1 MVPNERR
8 LNMIVNPCVMCGEET
23 PEGRMVCGLCE
34 NLEAGTTKNG
44 IMIIDFRGEKW
55 LCGIDLARGGKSN
68 DEQAAEKES
77 V

>member
-1 MVPNERR
+1 MVPDERR
-8 LNMIVNPCVMCGEET
+8 LGMIVNPCVMCGEET

-44 IMIIDFRGEKW
+44 ITIIDFRGKKY
-55 LCGIDLARGGKSN
+55 LCGIDLARGGKSS
-68 DEQAAEKES
+68 DEQATEKEG

>member
-1 MVPNERR
+1 
-8 LNMIVNPCVMCGEET
+8 MIVNPCVMCGEET

-44 IMIIDFRGEKW
+44 IMIIDIRGEKW
-55 LCGIDLARGGKSN
+55 LCGIDLARGGKTN